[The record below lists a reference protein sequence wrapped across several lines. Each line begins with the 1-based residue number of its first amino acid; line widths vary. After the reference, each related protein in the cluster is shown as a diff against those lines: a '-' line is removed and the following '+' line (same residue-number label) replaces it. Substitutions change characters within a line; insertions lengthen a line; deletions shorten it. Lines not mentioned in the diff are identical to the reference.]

1 MLVGYLIHV
10 AKNYPFRRSM
20 KYWKFPGDSTFRSPA
35 SSFPSHSEKNRNAVT
50 GSRKTEC
57 EKMSKQVTSWRIFL
71 LSFDVL
77 TAKFLFIAVPKTTF
91 STTR

>member
-10 AKNYPFRRSM
+10 AKNYLFRRSM

-50 GSRKTEC
+50 GS
-57 EKMSKQVTSWRIFL
+57 
-71 LSFDVL
+71 
-77 TAKFLFIAVPKTTF
+77 
-91 STTR
+91 